1 VVSVDRPGISQ
12 IQTISADGT
21 SSRWLGEL
29 GHISGLKYSYV
40 LPGGCDQMSCL
51 LEVPPTART
60 PVTDPGRT
68 VRIFRGAS
76 CVWTGKLDE
85 PAYAAGGATVSAHG
99 SGVMGSD
106 FSAIYSTWDQN
117 DALNQAISRGLPWVN
132 TGIPATWTNPVTSV
146 WLGQQPDSGSIT
158 ITDYLN
164 QLCTYGGLTWYVGR
178 GNVLNVFPLPTTVT
192 RLLVCTD
199 PVTRTIAADVNA
211 LWLRYQTSADT
222 ATAATYATT
231 EVSNPASIAAHGL
244 MENYGDLSSAGTLTT
259 EVAQSIGAYVLS
271 RYNRANFAGPFTV
284 RPGQLLTT
292 GGVPVDLGCEQA
304 GEVCRLILTDFA
316 YGGEVTAAPITFVTG
331 AYEYDEMTG
340 TATVTPFQSVS
351 ASISSLLTTVMS
363 SAIA

>member
-1 VVSVDRPGISQ
+1 MDRPGISQ
-12 IQTISADGT
+12 VLSVSADGT
-21 SSRWLGEL
+21 SSKWLGEL
-29 GHISGLKYSYV
+29 GCVTSLKYSYV

-51 LEVPPTART
+51 LEVPATLRT
-60 PVTDPGRT
+60 NATDPGRT
-68 VRIFRGAS
+68 VRVFRGAS
-76 CVWTGKLDE
+76 CVWQGKLDE
-85 PAYAAGGATVSAHG
+85 PSPSAAGWVVSTHGA
-99 SGVMGSD
+99 GVMGSD
-106 FSAIYSTWDQN
+106 FQAVYSTWDQN
-117 DALNQAISRGLPWVN
+117 DAVNQAIGRGLPWVN
-132 TGIPATWTNPVTSV
+132 PGVPATWTSPPTSV
-146 WLGQQPDSGSIT
+146 WLGQRPDSGSVT

-178 GNVLNVFPLPTTVT
+178 GNVLSVFPLPAKVT

-211 LWLRYQTSADT
+211 LWLRYQTSGDT
-222 ATAATYATT
+222 ATAATYAVT

-244 MENYGDLSSAGTLTT
+244 MENYGDLSSAGTLSTLT
-259 EVAQSIGAYVLS
+259 AQSIGAYVLS

-340 TATVTPFQSVS
+340 TATVTPFQSVAS
-351 ASISSLLTTVMS
+351 SISSLLTTVMS